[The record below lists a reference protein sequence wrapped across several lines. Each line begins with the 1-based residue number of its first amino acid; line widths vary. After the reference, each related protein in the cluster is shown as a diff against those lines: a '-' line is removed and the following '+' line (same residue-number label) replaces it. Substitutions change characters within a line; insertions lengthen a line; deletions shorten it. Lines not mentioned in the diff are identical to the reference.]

1 MEWAG
6 LGHDPLLLATPAGHP
21 LALGPPV
28 PLRSLRDHGFV
39 GFSRATSPSLHAEL
53 RALLARH
60 DVVYAPAIE
69 ATEYTTIVGLV
80 AAGEGVALVP
90 AGVRCLQLPGVAYVS
105 IADAEARVAL
115 VRLSRVD
122 EPQVLV
128 ANAVAELHRTATEA
142 N

>member
-1 MEWAG
+1 MIR
-6 LGHDPLLLATPAGHP
+6 LGRSEIE
-21 LALGPPV
+21 ALIDLPG
-28 PLRSLRDHGFV
+28 
-39 GFSRATSPSLHAEL
+39 T
-53 RALLARH
+53 
-60 DVVYAPAIE
+60 APAIE

-122 EPQVLV
+122 EPQMLV